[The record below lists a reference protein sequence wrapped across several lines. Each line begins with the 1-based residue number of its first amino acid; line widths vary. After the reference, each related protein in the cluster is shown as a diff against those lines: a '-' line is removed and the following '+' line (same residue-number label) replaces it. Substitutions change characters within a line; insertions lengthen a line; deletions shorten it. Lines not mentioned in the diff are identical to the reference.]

1 MLFTRG
7 SGKQFVGEGVSE
19 YKAGDIAL
27 IGSNVPHLHLCNT
40 KLHPASADEPE
51 NEWSAGEAIQ
61 FRPDMLPGNMKDIPD
76 YRLVYNL
83 LQKSQYGI
91 RFYGE
96 WLFDEMMELVH
107 AFDSSG
113 YTSRLVYLLRM
124 LEKLHDCRNFKLISG
139 TAYSQA
145 NHIPDM
151 KEPVNKVYAYLYNHF
166 KEKVTL
172 GEIAEFVNQNP
183 AALCRYFRQ
192 RTDKSIFRCL
202 AEIRIEHA
210 CRLLVYSDMNISHIA
225 YESGYNSVNHFIA
238 QFEKITRRTP
248 SEYRK
253 QIKL

>member
-1 MLFTRG
+1 
-7 SGKQFVGEGVSE
+7 
-19 YKAGDIAL
+19 
-27 IGSNVPHLHLCNT
+27 
-40 KLHPASADEPE
+40 
-51 NEWSAGEAIQ
+51 
-61 FRPDMLPGNMKDIPD
+61 
-76 YRLVYNL
+76 
-83 LQKSQYGI
+83 
-91 RFYGE
+91 
-96 WLFDEMMELVH
+96 MMELVH

-113 YTSRLVYLLRM
+113 YTSRLVCLLRM

-192 RTDKSIFRCL
+192 RTYKSIFRCL

-210 CRLLVYSDMNISHIA
+210 CRLLVYSDMNIFHIA
-225 YESGYNSVNHFIA
+225 YESGYNSINHFIA

-253 QIKL
+253 QTPHSLSPRRSASSGNR